1 MFLAKGIVHVS
12 VSIHAGP
19 DISQCRWGEDKRHK
33 NRMQMKWSAYGLR
46 LPTPKDVTLEFN
58 LTVIQLLTI

>member
-1 MFLAKGIVHVS
+1 VQV
-12 VSIHAGP
+12 
-19 DISQCRWGEDKRHK
+19 GEDKRHK